1 MPSFSRDNWHYRH
14 LMLPHLCEWAEIH
27 IHHWPIPMHQMCFF
41 ASTLNHGTYAAYG
54 FRHAFWSHSGN
65 QIAISAAYKCFQTNV
80 LRQHYCRK
88 WTNSSFCVCGFYHK
102 SSVLHRQHYELKWR
116 KNCVLLIIVYLNKIC
131 YISDIIDHFTLNAIL
146 LVPLNSDQIASFH
159 LFSVVICWTHLCKN
173 NWPNHRND

>member
-88 WTNSSFCVCGFYHK
+88 WTNSSFCVCVWILPQIFCASSSALRIEMTKKLCTFNYCLFEQNMLYLRYYRPFYSK
-102 SSVLHRQHYELKWR
+102 
-116 KNCVLLIIVYLNKIC
+116 C
-131 YISDIIDHFTLNAIL
+131 HFTGTIKQRSNRIISLIFRCHLLNTFM
-146 LVPLNSDQIASFH
+146 Q
-159 LFSVVICWTHLCKN
+159 K
-173 NWPNHRND
+173 